1 MPWLEV
7 SIRVNAAAVDPAEAA
22 LEQLGALA
30 ITLEDAADNPV
41 LEPTPG
47 STPLWPA
54 VQLRGLFDA
63 DADRKRIVE
72 GLQAIPG
79 ARRPGHID
87 WREIGERDWS
97 RAWMDRFRPM
107 QFGRRLWIVPTNMQI
122 PPAPENVEIR
132 LDPGLAFGTGTHPT
146 TALCLEWLDGHDVRD
161 RRVVDYGCGSGI
173 LGVAA
178 ALLGAAAVVCVDND
192 PQALE
197 ATAAN
202 AARNAVTGQLV
213 GQPPEAFNESRA
225 DVVLANILARPL
237 VALAPLLTGC
247 VRPGGR
253 LVLSG
258 LLEEQFEEVAAAY
271 RPTCAVTGSATL
283 DGWIRLELRKLQ
295 GRLQPR

>member
-1 MPWLEV
+1 MAWLEV
-7 SIRVNAAAVDPAEAA
+7 SIRVDAAAVEPAEAA

-30 ITLEDAADNPV
+30 ITLEDAADDPV
-41 LEPTPG
+41 LEPAPG

-54 VQLRGLFDA
+54 VQLRGLFEEH
-63 DADRKRIVE
+63 ADRKRIVD

-146 TALCLEWLDGHDVRD
+146 TALCLEWLDGHDLRD

-202 AARNAVTGQLV
+202 AARNAVTGQLA
-213 GQPPEAFNESRA
+213 GQPPEAFTESRA

-237 VALAPLLTGC
+237 VALAPVLTGC

-283 DGWIRLELRKLQ
+283 DGWIRLELRKL
-295 GRLQPR
+295 